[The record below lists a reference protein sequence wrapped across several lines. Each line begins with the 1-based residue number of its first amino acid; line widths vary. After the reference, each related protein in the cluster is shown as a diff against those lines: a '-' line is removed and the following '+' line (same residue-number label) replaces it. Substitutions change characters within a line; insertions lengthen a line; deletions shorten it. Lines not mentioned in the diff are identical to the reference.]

1 MVTVQFKI
9 TPREDVDQ
17 AEFERTFSR
26 MLELVSQMPGFLG
39 IDGYAGEDGTE
50 LAVARFESDEAVKA
64 WKQHPEH
71 LETQERGRRNF
82 FAANDI
88 TVAEVLRHYEW
99 SAAAAAATA

>member
-17 AEFERTFSR
+17 AEYERTFSR

-82 FAANDI
+82 FAAHDI